1 MSIEDNVET
10 MFHRFHRFHVRQFTT
25 FRPISQCKCPSWR
38 VWCFLAIQ
46 QQFGSVSQDCCLIS
60 VISIMKN
67 YNKIG
72 HSSRSSSIWRSKIS
86 ADQRTERKKRKNRQL
101 DKKKK
106 KQTKKQMKTDRWTKK
121 RHWTKKEDRHTKRK
135 KNRQTVEGDHKGIIF
150 ASLYT
155 TLKKWVI
162 SFYRGQINA
171 IVWSKK
177 SYFGHTFH
185 LRPKKVS
192 WWVVGGW
199 KVTLVSVCVHFLKLL
214 DTQTYWHRN
223 GHRAWQQKIFF
234 L

>member
-10 MFHRFHRFHVRQFTT
+10 MFHRFHVRQFTT

-86 ADQRTERKKRKNRQL
+86 ADQRKERKKRKNRQL

-106 KQTKKQMKTDRWTKK
+106 NRQKNKWRQTDGQKKKTDTQKEKKQT
-121 RHWTKKEDRHTKRK
+121 
-135 KNRQTVEGDHKGIIF
+135 N
-150 ASLYT
+150 
-155 TLKKWVI
+155 
-162 SFYRGQINA
+162 
-171 IVWSKK
+171 
-177 SYFGHTFH
+177 
-185 LRPKKVS
+185 S
-192 WWVVGGW
+192 WGR
-199 KVTLVSVCVHFLKLL
+199 S
-214 DTQTYWHRN
+214 
-223 GHRAWQQKIFF
+223 
-234 L
+234 